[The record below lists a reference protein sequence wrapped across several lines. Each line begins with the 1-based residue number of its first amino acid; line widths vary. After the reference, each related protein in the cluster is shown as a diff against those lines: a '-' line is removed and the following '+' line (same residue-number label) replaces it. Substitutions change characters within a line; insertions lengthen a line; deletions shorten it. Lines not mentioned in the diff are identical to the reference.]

1 MHLAAVESK
10 TEEKLTKYKS
20 ALDFLKKPNE
30 TDTDEIKRLYFLATC
45 FYKLGDLD
53 QAMMVLLESIEKCKS
68 TLEEIPTY
76 RLGQTTNY
84 LNATY
89 ILKDIIHYLKRKE
102 NFNLPLSEIRL
113 VDLMS
118 GFKMFDDR
126 RDIFCYLNGMNSQW
140 KNADIQVKKK
150 GRLLKNSCF
159 IMTHVRNAFSK
170 TAPHLMLATDD
181 EAAAV
186 ESNLDQP
193 GFRF

>member
-20 ALDFLKKPNE
+20 AQDFLKKPDE
-30 TDTDEIKRLYFLATC
+30 TDTATDEIKRLYFLATC

-68 TLEEIPTY
+68 TLEEIPKNS
-76 RLGQTTNY
+76 TNY

-181 EAAAV
+181 EAAAM
-186 ESNLDQP
+186 ESNLAQP